1 MKQSITEFEL
11 EQIKK
16 EYFEKNIIW
25 NKCLNNYI
33 EKQILESFSKEDLLS
48 LKNNTEIKYFK
59 LKSLYLE
66 DLKQE
71 KDNYLNLSELEE
83 NFIEQIFYY
92 FNWWYE
98 LQKTL
103 NFIEKVEN
111 FYTWNHTSIKDKK
124 TRYIDFRSIPIVPF
138 ISKFITVPWN
148 LKNNFICPFPDH
160 KEKTWSF
167 HIYEKTNTFKCFW
180 CWRWWWAVNF
190 VEWYFWIDNKEAC
203 QKVLNIINN
212 N

>member
-25 NKCLNNYI
+25 NKYLNNDI

-92 FNWWYE
+92 SNWWYE

-124 TRYIDFRSIPIVPF
+124 TRR
-138 ISKFITVPWN
+138 N
-148 LKNNFICPFPDH
+148 
-160 KEKTWSF
+160 
-167 HIYEKTNTFKCFW
+167 
-180 CWRWWWAVNF
+180 
-190 VEWYFWIDNKEAC
+190 
-203 QKVLNIINN
+203 
-212 N
+212 